1 MPLLF
6 PFVVDVL
13 VLGRLT
19 LAAAHTQHTTRTA
32 PRTAPATFP
41 HTQHT
46 LTQYSPLTV
55 HLPTWIDSGTRTNTW
70 NTPLSPPS
78 PPPTKRYD
86 FGYLLK
92 LLTCTPLPAEEAAFF
107 ELLHTYFPCI
117 YDEKH
122 MMRDC
127 GDGIKGG
134 LNYLADQI
142 QVRRL

>member
-1 MPLLF
+1 
-6 PFVVDVL
+6 
-13 VLGRLT
+13 
-19 LAAAHTQHTTRTA
+19 
-32 PRTAPATFP
+32 
-41 HTQHT
+41 
-46 LTQYSPLTV
+46 
-55 HLPTWIDSGTRTNTW
+55 
-70 NTPLSPPS
+70 
-78 PPPTKRYD
+78 
-86 FGYLLK
+86 
-92 LLTCTPLPAEEAAFF
+92 LTCTPLPAEEAAFF

>member
-1 MPLLF
+1 MGL
-6 PFVVDVL
+6 DS
-13 VLGRLT
+13 LT
-19 LAAAHTQHTTRTA
+19 LAAAHTN
-32 PRTAPATFP
+32 
-41 HTQHT
+41 TQHAQHHAQHHHIST
-46 LTQYSPLTV
+46 HTHSRKYSPLTV
-55 HLPTWIDSGTRTNTW
+55 HIPTWIDSGTRTNTW
-70 NTPLSPPS
+70 NTPLSPTLS
-78 PPPTKRYD
+78 PLPRRTKRYD